1 MMSNAKYIKKIIRII
16 CLTIGIAFLFLPWQ
30 MKESIS
36 FISGAVLSLLNI
48 WWLSRNIMGNLSLN
62 ENKARLQVF
71 KNFYLRYLVLIVCS
85 VVLVKFAGINVIIYG
100 LGLLTG
106 QIVIVVVQ
114 LLESFSAS
122 KGQE

>member
-1 MMSNAKYIKKIIRII
+1 MSNAKYIKKIIRII
-16 CLTIGIAFLFLPWQ
+16 CLTIGLAFLFLPWQ
-30 MKESIS
+30 MKEAIS

-48 WWLSRNIMGNLSLN
+48 WWLSRNITGNLSLN

-85 VVLVKFAGINVIIYG
+85 IILVKFAGINVIIYG

-106 QIVIVVVQ
+106 QIVIVSIQ
-114 LLESFSAS
+114 LLENFSGS

>member
-1 MMSNAKYIKKIIRII
+1 M

-30 MKESIS
+30 MKGSIS
-36 FISGAVLSLLNI
+36 FISGGVLSLLNI
-48 WWLSRNIMGNLSLN
+48 WWLSRNITGNLSLN
-62 ENKARLQVF
+62 ESKARLQVF

-106 QIVIVVVQ
+106 QIVIVAVQ
-114 LLESFSAS
+114 LLENFSGS